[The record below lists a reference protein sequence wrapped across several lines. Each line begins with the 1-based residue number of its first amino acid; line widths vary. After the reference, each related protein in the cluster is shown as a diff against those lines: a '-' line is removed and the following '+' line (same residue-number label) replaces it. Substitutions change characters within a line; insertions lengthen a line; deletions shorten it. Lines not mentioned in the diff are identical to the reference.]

1 MALKYHVPFIG
12 MPYEV
17 WQAGPVAKDV
27 FIDLSDVPYILKGFV
42 RTEFRDGG
50 IFIEAIAD
58 FDDSEFSKCE
68 IEIMDYV
75 LVRYGN
81 MTASDLFLETCK
93 KDSLWYRAISET
105 IPVFIIS
112 TEYIYG
118 IPVFVSNSIVSS
130 IGSVPVFSFNAKM
143 YLPKVSLSR
152 KLLFKAI
159 AFKKLIPFN
168 KLDFPAPLAPYIAAI
183 FNTGSFS
190 LSIVIWLDKV
200 VLFILGN
207 ISN

>member
-1 MALKYHVPFIG
+1 MISLLLLNIPISAGLKECKPIIVSSSSNHFCAILIFSSVNTGISLFIVKRLENG
-12 MPYEV
+12 FFSIHP
-17 WQAGPVAKDV
+17 KT
-27 FIDLSDVPYILKGFV
+27 ILP
-42 RTEFRDGG
+42 TS
-50 IFIEAIAD
+50 
-58 FDDSEFSKCE
+58 SEGVTAYSILPSLRVKTLWFSSEPKPE
-68 IEIMDYV
+68 IC
-75 LVRYGN
+75 
-81 MTASDLFLETCK
+81 S
-93 KDSLWYRAISET
+93 ISET

-130 IGSVPVFSFNAKM
+130 IGSVPVLSFNAKM

>member
-1 MALKYHVPFIG
+1 
-12 MPYEV
+12 
-17 WQAGPVAKDV
+17 
-27 FIDLSDVPYILKGFV
+27 
-42 RTEFRDGG
+42 
-50 IFIEAIAD
+50 
-58 FDDSEFSKCE
+58 
-68 IEIMDYV
+68 
-75 LVRYGN
+75 
-81 MTASDLFLETCK
+81 
-93 KDSLWYRAISET
+93 
-105 IPVFIIS
+105 
-112 TEYIYG
+112 
-118 IPVFVSNSIVSS
+118 
-130 IGSVPVFSFNAKM
+130 M